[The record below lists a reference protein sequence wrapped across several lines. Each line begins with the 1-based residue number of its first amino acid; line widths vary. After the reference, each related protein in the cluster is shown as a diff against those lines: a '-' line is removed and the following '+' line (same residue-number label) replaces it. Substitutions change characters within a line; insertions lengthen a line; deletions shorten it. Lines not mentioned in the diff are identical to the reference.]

1 MHSPT
6 NADVARSASNQVLD
20 EKPSSAS
27 LPIHQSLARKCHA
40 NGRVVLKE
48 TSDESERSKKQG
60 NGKVSQTRRSRHA
73 ACPRIRVPHAHRC
86 LNASSAVRL
95 VGAVLILSSCA
106 VGPDY
111 VKPVLHVNDSWS
123 MTGGPQISAQSAA
136 DSAWWRAFIDPAR
149 VQPEPH
155 AAGRGTADH
164 GSARLARNRHRQSVS
179 TEPAGI
185 RHL

>member
-1 MHSPT
+1 MLCVESAPGEIPT
-6 NADVARSASNQVLD
+6 
-20 EKPSSAS
+20 
-27 LPIHQSLARKCHA
+27 
-40 NGRVVLKE
+40 
-48 TSDESERSKKQG
+48 G

-136 DSAWWRAFIDPAR
+136 EGISVNSFPPGWVVRLESLAAPRPTTSTASVRRYNGRALVVPR
-149 VQPEPH
+149 
-155 AAGRGTADH
+155 
-164 GSARLARNRHRQSVS
+164 
-179 TEPAGI
+179 
-185 RHL
+185 